1 MSTSKRVIKNTGF
14 LYAKMGITMFISLYT
29 TRLVLNALGASDFGI
44 FNIVGGAIAMLGFLN
59 ASMASATQ
67 RFMSYT
73 EGEGNKEKQKK
84 IFNISVVLHFC
95 IAWVL
100 GLVLLIIG
108 YFFFDGILNIEADRI
123 YAAKVVYGSLILSTM
138 FTVMTVP
145 YDAVLNAREN
155 MLYYAIVGIIES
167 LLKLLVA
174 LAVVYI
180 AGDKLILYG
189 ILMACIPFLIMTIMR
204 VYCHKKYEE
213 CVIAP
218 RKYWD
223 KHLMKEIS
231 GFAGWSFFTSAAT
244 MITMQGAAILLN
256 IFFGVIANAAHAIA
270 NQLAGQVMVFS
281 NNMLKALTPTIVKS
295 EGAKHRDKMLEI
307 TISGSKLSFMLL
319 ALFALPLCVE
329 TPAFLSIWL
338 KKPPEY
344 AVLFCRLVLIRLM
357 ITQLHVP
364 LVTAINAGG
373 KIKAQS
379 VSISLITFFV
389 LPLSAFFYYLKA
401 PVYILYIVLI
411 MMTIIYLI
419 VNAYFMHVKYNF
431 SLSFFFTQVVLRCIF
446 SGVFAAIIGLVIMQ
460 LFQPTIFRFFM
471 VTGVCMVCFLVF
483 FYFLALNQRER
494 DILLSIRNKII
505 YR

>member
-1 MSTSKRVIKNTGF
+1 MSTAKRVIKNTGF

-67 RFMSYT
+67 RFMSYA

-84 IFNISVVLHFC
+84 IFNISIVLHFS
-95 IAWVL
+95 IALVL
-100 GLVLLIIG
+100 GLVLLIVG
-108 YFFFDGILNIEADRI
+108 YFFFNGVLNIQADRI

-138 FTVMTVP
+138 FTVMSVP

-174 LAVVYI
+174 LAVVYT
-180 AGDKLILYG
+180 AQDKLILYG

-213 CVIAP
+213 CIIAP
-218 RKYWD
+218 RKFWD
-223 KHLMKEIS
+223 KSLMKEIG

-256 IFFGVIANAAHAIA
+256 IFFGLIANAAHAIA

-281 NNMLKALTPTIVKS
+281 NNMLKALNPTIVKS
-295 EGAKHRDKMLEI
+295 AGAQHSDKMLEI
-307 TISGSKLSFMLL
+307 AVSGSKLSFMLL
-319 ALFALPLCVE
+319 ALFALPLCLE
-329 TPAFLSIWL
+329 TPTFLSIWL
-338 KKPPEY
+338 KNPPEY

-364 LVTAINAGG
+364 LATAINAGG
-373 KIKAQS
+373 KIKALS
-379 VSISLITFFV
+379 VSVSLITLLV
-389 LPLSAFFYYLKA
+389 LPVSAFLYYLKA
-401 PVYILYIVLI
+401 PVYMLYIVLI
-411 MMTIIYLI
+411 GMTVTYLL
-419 VNAYFMHVKYNF
+419 VNAYFMHIKYNF
-431 SLSFFFTQVVLRCIF
+431 NVSGFFSQVVLRCIF
-446 SGVFAAIIGLVIMQ
+446 SGVFAAIIGFVIMQ
-460 LFQPTIFRFFM
+460 LFEPTVYRFVM
-471 VTGVCMVCFLVF
+471 VTGICMVFFLVLC
-483 FYFLALNQRER
+483 YLLVLNQRER
-494 DILLSIRNKII
+494 NIILSIRNKII
-505 YR
+505 HR

>member
-1 MSTSKRVIKNTGF
+1 MGTAKRVVKNTGF

-29 TRLVLNALGASDFGI
+29 TRLVLNALGVSDFGI
-44 FNIVGGAIAMLGFLN
+44 FNIVGGAIGMLGFLN

-67 RFMSYT
+67 RFMSYA

-84 IFNISVVLHFC
+84 IFNISVVLHFF
-95 IAWVL
+95 IALVL

-108 YFFFDGILNIEADRI
+108 YFFFNGILNIEADRI
-123 YAAKVVYGSLILSTM
+123 FAAKVIYGSLILSTM
-138 FTVMTVP
+138 FTVMSVP

-155 MLYYAIVGIIES
+155 MLYYAIVGIVES
-167 LLKLLVA
+167 LLKLFVA
-174 LAVVYI
+174 LAVVYM

-189 ILMACIPFLIMTIMR
+189 TLMACIPFLIMTIMR

-213 CVIAP
+213 CMIAP

-223 KHLMKEIS
+223 KDLMKEIS

-244 MITMQGAAILLN
+244 MITMQGTAILLN
-256 IFFGVIANAAHAIA
+256 IFFGVIANAAHGIA

-281 NNMLKALTPTIVKS
+281 NNMLKALNPTIVKS

-307 TISGSKLSFMLL
+307 TVSGSKLSFMLL
-319 ALFALPLCVE
+319 ALFALPLCLE
-329 TPAFLSIWL
+329 TPFFLSIWL
-338 KKPPEY
+338 KAPPEY
-344 AVLFCRLVLIRLM
+344 AILFCRLVLIRLM

-379 VSISLITFFV
+379 VSISLITLLV
-389 LPLSAFFYYLKA
+389 LPTSAFLYYLEA
-401 PVYILYIVLI
+401 PIYMVYVVLI
-411 MMTIIYLI
+411 IMTIAYLI

-431 SLSFFFTQVVLRCIF
+431 NLSFFFSQVTSRCIF
-446 SGVFAAIIGLVIMQ
+446 SGVLTAMIGLVIMH
-460 LFQPTIFRFFM
+460 LFEPTIYRFLL
-471 VTGVCMVCFLVF
+471 VTGICMVFFLVF
-483 FYFLALNQRER
+483 FYFLALNKIER
-494 DILLSIRNKII
+494 NIILSIRNKII
-505 YR
+505 RR

>member
-1 MSTSKRVIKNTGF
+1 MNTAKRVIKNTGF

-29 TRLVLNALGASDFGI
+29 TRLVLNALGVSDFGI
-44 FNIVGGAIAMLGFLN
+44 FTIVGGAIGMLGFLN

-67 RFMSYT
+67 RFMSYA

-84 IFNISVVLHFC
+84 IFNISIVLHFL

-108 YFFFDGILNIEADRI
+108 YFFFNGILNIETERV
-123 YAAKVVYGSLILSTM
+123 YAAKVIYGSLILSTM
-138 FTVMTVP
+138 FTVMSVP

-155 MLYYAIVGIIES
+155 MLYYAIVGIVES
-167 LLKLLVA
+167 LLKLIVA
-174 LAVVYI
+174 FAVVYF

-189 ILMACIPFLIMTIMR
+189 ILMACIPFIIMTIMR
-204 VYCHKKYEE
+204 IYCHKKYEE

-223 KHLMKEIS
+223 KNLIKEIS
-231 GFAGWSFFTSAAT
+231 GFAGWSFFASAAT
-244 MITMQGAAILLN
+244 MITMQGIAILLN
-256 IFFGVIANAAHAIA
+256 IFFGVIANAAHGIA
-270 NQLAGQVMVFS
+270 NQLAGQIMVFS
-281 NNMLKALTPTIVKS
+281 NNMLKALNPTIVKS
-295 EGAKHRDKMLEI
+295 EGAKNRDKMLEI

-319 ALFALPLCVE
+319 ALFALPLCLE

-338 KKPPEY
+338 KNPPEY

-379 VSISLITFFV
+379 VSISLITLLV
-389 LPLSAFFYYLKA
+389 IPISALLYYLNA
-401 PVYILYIVLI
+401 PIFIVYIVLI
-411 MMTIIYLI
+411 IMTIAYLI

-431 SLSFFFTQVVLRCIF
+431 KLSFFFKHVVSRCLL
-446 SGVFAAIIGLVIMQ
+446 SGIITSVMGVLIMY
-460 LFQPTIFRFFM
+460 FFEPSIFRFFI
-471 VTGVCMVCFLVF
+471 VSGVCMVFFLYL
-483 FYFLALNQRER
+483 FYTLVLNQTER
-494 DILLSIRNKII
+494 NIILSIRNKLIH
-505 YR
+505 R